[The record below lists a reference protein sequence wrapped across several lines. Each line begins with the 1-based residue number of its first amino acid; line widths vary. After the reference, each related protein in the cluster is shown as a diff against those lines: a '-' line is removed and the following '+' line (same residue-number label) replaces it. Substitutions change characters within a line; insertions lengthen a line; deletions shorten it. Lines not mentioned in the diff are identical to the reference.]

1 MVACELLVVACG
13 IQFPHWGLNPG
24 PLHWEHRV
32 SATGPAEKSLDSFS
46 FSSLIA
52 MTRTSKTMLNQSGEN
67 EHPCLVPD
75 LRGNISAFTL
85 SMMLAMALSY
95 MAFVMVR

>member
-1 MVACELLVVACG
+1 MA
-13 IQFPHWGLNPG
+13 
-24 PLHWEHRV
+24 
-32 SATGPAEKSLDSFS
+32 K
-46 FSSLIA
+46 
-52 MTRTSKTMLNQSGEN
+52 TSKTMLNKSGESG
-67 EHPCLVPD
+67 HTSLLLV